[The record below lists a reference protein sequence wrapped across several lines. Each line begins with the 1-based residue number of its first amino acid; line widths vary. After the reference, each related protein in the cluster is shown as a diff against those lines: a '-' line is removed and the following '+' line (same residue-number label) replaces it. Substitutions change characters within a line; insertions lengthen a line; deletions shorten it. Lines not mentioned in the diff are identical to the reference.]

1 MKNIA
6 IIVAGGKGK
15 RMGEPKQFLKLAG
28 KPMLAWTVDVFQ
40 RTKAVDGIILVVA
53 ADQLTLAKRLRADKI
68 IAVVPGGKERQDSV
82 RNGLAVLPKE
92 TQVVI
97 IHDGARPAVTP
108 DLINDTLKEVR
119 DCGAAIVGVPVKDT
133 IKKVHHHGP
142 KVIESETIDR
152 AGLWAAQTPQTFT
165 APIIRKAYDQLKEAV
180 TDDAMAVEKLG
191 IKVKMVMG
199 SYTNLKV
206 TTPEDIQIMTA
217 ILKGRQK

>member
-15 RMGEPKQFLKLAG
+15 RMVEPKQFLKING

-40 RTKAVDGIILVVA
+40 RTKAINGIILVVA
-53 ADQLTLAKRLRADKI
+53 EDQLPLAKRLRAAKI
-68 IAVVPGGKERQDSV
+68 IAVVPGGRERQDSV
-82 RNGLAVLPKE
+82 RNGLAAVPKE
-92 TQVVI
+92 AQVVL

-108 DLINDTLKEVR
+108 ELINDTLKEVR

-133 IKKVHHHGP
+133 IKKVQYHGP
-142 KVIESETIDR
+142 KIIESATIDR
-152 AGLWAAQTPQTFT
+152 SGLWAAQTPQTFT
-165 APIIRKAYDQLKEAV
+165 APIIRKAYDQLKDNV

-199 SYTNLKV
+199 SYENLKV
-206 TTPEDIQIMTA
+206 TTPADLKIMA
-217 ILKGRQK
+217 VILKGRK